1 MRWTQQDWAAVAE
14 VSRAVVERA
23 ITEKEGCVEL
33 WLRTGSDPRT
43 LLRALRAGVNLLEG
57 RRARRLRSEPAL
69 ERARA
74 PHDRAAAESAGARV
88 LRRVNRAL
96 PGQPAPPGCRSFLA
110 EQVM

>member
-69 ERARA
+69 ERAVRRMIALQPRA
-74 PHDRAAAESAGARV
+74 PESSAG
-88 LRRVNRAL
+88 
-96 PGQPAPPGCRSFLA
+96 
-110 EQVM
+110 